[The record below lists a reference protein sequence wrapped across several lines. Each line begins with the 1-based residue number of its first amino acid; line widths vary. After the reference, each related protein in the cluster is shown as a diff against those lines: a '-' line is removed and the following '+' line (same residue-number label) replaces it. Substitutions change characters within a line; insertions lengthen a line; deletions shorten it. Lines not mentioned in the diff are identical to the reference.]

1 MPVVTPADLVL
12 ADLGLAVDGLLA
24 HDRPLG
30 ERVPEP
36 HDEGLRDDRAPG
48 RRSDGER
55 PGRAAAKSDDP
66 APEVRVR
73 LRLDAEIASQAAET
87 GLLVVADAES
97 VPVVEVHEV
106 RLENDD
112 VISGRP
118 VAVGGSTG
126 VGHDL
131 RRSAQPATHAPSPS
145 RRQRSVVVLDRPL
158 LASDIATLSGRD
170 DLIIAVPIAGPSPDG
185 IPAPAL
191 LRLATTAA
199 HRVGATVLAV
209 TVEWRDPDSDAA
221 LAAHVA
227 AGLAATLIELPTE
240 QWQALRDDLTAG
252 RPLPADAVDEAGAT
266 ELLRWRPPRHRRGL
280 VVFFTGLSGAG
291 KSTLARMLS
300 DHLLA
305 TGERTVT
312 VLDGDHVRR
321 LLSAGLGFGPAGRDQ
336 NVRRIGFVAAEV
348 ARHGGVAICAPIAPY
363 EQSRA
368 AARRMVEQVGDFVLV
383 HVATSLADC
392 EARDV
397 KGLYARA
404 RAGQLSEFTGISDPY
419 EVPADAELRV
429 ETAGRTPSES
439 LTQVLNHLRTGGWLP
454 EPAE

>member
-1 MPVVTPADLVL
+1 MQSPADR
-12 ADLGLAVDGLLA
+12 LG
-24 HDRPLG
+24 P
-30 ERVPEP
+30 
-36 HDEGLRDDRAPG
+36 
-48 RRSDGER
+48 S
-55 PGRAAAKSDDP
+55 
-66 APEVRVR
+66 
-73 LRLDAEIASQAAET
+73 AAEANARVSLEVAADVLDQAVAA
-87 GLLVVADAES
+87 GRLIVADAES
-97 VPVVEVHEV
+97 LPVVALDEIRAESPTVV
-106 RLENDD
+106 
-112 VISGRP
+112 SGLPTALGESRRVDP
-118 VAVGGSTG
+118 GLRSTG
-126 VGHDL
+126 ATP
-131 RRSAQPATHAPSPS
+131 SAAGPA
-145 RRQRSVVVLDRPL
+145 SVVVLDRPL
-158 LASDIATLSGRD
+158 LNADEAALAGHPN
-170 DLIIAVPIAGPSPDG
+170 LVLAVPVAGPSVDG
-185 IPAPAL
+185 IPAAAM
-191 LRLATTAA
+191 LRMAQASASRL
-199 HRVGATVLAV
+199 GARVLAV
-209 TVEWRDPDSDAA
+209 TIDWRDPDSDSA
-221 LAAHVA
+221 LARHVA
-227 AGLAATLIELPTE
+227 AGLAAQLVTLPADRT
-240 QWQALRDDLTAG
+240 WVTVRDTVLAG
-252 RPLPADAVDEAGAT
+252 RPTSASEPPAPTQPPSPTDLQSPAGPPPRTEPLSAHAPDSVVV

-305 TGERTVT
+305 TGERSIT

-363 EQSRA
+363 EQSRT

-404 RAGQLSEFTGISDPY
+404 RAGELSEFTGISDPY
-419 EVPADAELRV
+419 EVPADAELRI

-439 LTQVLNHLRTGGWLP
+439 LEQVLSYLRTGGWLT